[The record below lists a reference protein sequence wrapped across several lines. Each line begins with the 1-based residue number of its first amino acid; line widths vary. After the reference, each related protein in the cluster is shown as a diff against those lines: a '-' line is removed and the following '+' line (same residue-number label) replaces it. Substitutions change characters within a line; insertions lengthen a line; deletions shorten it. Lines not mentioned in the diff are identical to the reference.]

1 MIPFDGQLFRR
12 FWRIAGPYW
21 FSDGRRGALGLLA
34 LLVALLFGQA
44 LFAVLLNAQ
53 TGEFTSALAAHD
65 EARFW
70 SSIRQ
75 CLVLLVVAVPT
86 HAFYYYVRDTLGL
99 RWRRWLTG
107 DYLSGRKKIE
117 VPKKRRQ
124 ADPEQLIGLITLS
137 DQADNNR
144 GFWLDPA
151 WQRQGLMTEACRCVT
166 DFWFNTLHRE
176 VLRAPKARDNDGSR
190 KISMNSGM
198 RLIRVEKQQF
208 TAGMLDAELW
218 EITRE
223 EWNRLVR

>member
-1 MIPFDGQLFRR
+1 MKAP
-12 FWRIAGPYW
+12 
-21 FSDGRRGALGLLA
+21 LLTTDR
-34 LLVALLFGQA
+34 LRLVPLVKDDAPQIQA
-44 LFAVLLNAQ
+44 VFPQWEIVRH
-53 TGEFTSALAAHD
+53 LAASFPWPFPD
-65 EARFW
+65 DGASRYVNTIALPAAEKGSGWFW
-70 SSIRQ
+70 TI
-75 CLVLLVVAVPT
+75 
-86 HAFYYYVRDTLGL
+86 
-99 RWRRWLTG
+99 
-107 DYLSGRKKIE
+107 
-117 VPKKRRQ
+117 RRQ
-124 ADPEQLIGLITLS
+124 AAPEQLIGLITLS

-151 WQRQGLMTEACRCVT
+151 WQHQGLMTEACRCVT

>member
-1 MIPFDGQLFRR
+1 MGNRASSGGQ
-12 FWRIAGPYW
+12 
-21 FSDGRRGALGLLA
+21 FS
-34 LLVALLFGQA
+34 
-44 LFAVLLNAQ
+44 
-53 TGEFTSALAAHD
+53 
-65 EARFW
+65 
-70 SSIRQ
+70 
-75 CLVLLVVAVPT
+75 VAVP
-86 HAFYYYVRDTLGL
+86 G
-99 RWRRWLTG
+99 RRRVSLCEHDCLTG
-107 DYLSGRKKIE
+107 CRKGSGWFWTI
-117 VPKKRRQ
+117 RRQ